1 VHGTKGSLILTQLS
15 SSKARILE
23 VRVEFDDSYLTVGV
37 FVFATS
43 FTNASNR
50 SIPAGFP

>member
-1 VHGTKGSLILTQLS
+1 VHGTKGGLILTQLS